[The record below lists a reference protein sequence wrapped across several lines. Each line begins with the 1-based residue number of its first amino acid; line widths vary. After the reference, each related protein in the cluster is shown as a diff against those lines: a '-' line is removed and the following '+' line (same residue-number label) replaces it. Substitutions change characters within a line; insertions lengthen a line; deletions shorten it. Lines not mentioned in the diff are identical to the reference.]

1 MQHNSVRL
9 IGYVGADLK
18 VRITGN
24 GTKMAILRVAT
35 HDFLKKDGDQKV
47 FNSTWH
53 QVVAWGSFAEKAE
66 SSFVKG
72 SHILVEGSLRYR
84 KYTDENGDPHYVTE
98 IKAES
103 LINLDR

>member
-18 VRITGN
+18 VRIAGN
-24 GTKMAILRVAT
+24 GMKMAILRVAT
-35 HDFLKKDGDQKV
+35 HDFVRKEGDQKI
-47 FNSTWH
+47 FDSTWH

-66 SSFVKG
+66 RSFVKG
-72 SHILVEGSLRYR
+72 SRILVEGSLRYR
-84 KYTDENGDPHYVTE
+84 KYTDENGGSHSMPE
-98 IKAES
+98 IKAEG